1 MRYHDIT
8 PIQSST
14 THPHIAEIV
23 MDPAKWSKFERAFEG
38 RPEVNILRVDRQVPD
53 AWIVYVACASEDVR
67 DLLES
72 NW

>member
-14 THPHIAEIV
+14 THPHISEIV
-23 MDPAKWSKFERAFEG
+23 MDPAKWSKFDRAFED
-38 RPEVNILRVDRQVPD
+38 RAEVSILRVDRQTPG
-53 AWIVYVACASEDVR
+53 AWIVHVGCASKEVR